1 MGTRKENRRFETYIP
16 RLHGYAMSLAGD
28 RGDAHD
34 LVQESA
40 LNALKATRVPEDE
53 PAYRAW
59 LFTILRNAWHNQ
71 NRRRNRRADVL
82 ENDAE
87 LDDIGPVGWSQDDS
101 LISSLSVRL
110 CLAKLSSPHRE
121 VLGLVDVSGFTY
133 AEAAKILGVPI
144 GTVMSR
150 VCRARDLMLHH
161 LSKGNVYSLRAERHR
176 REGP

>member
-1 MGTRKENRRFETYIP
+1 MGPRKQKRRFEAYIP

-28 RGDAHD
+28 QGDAHD

-82 ENDAE
+82 EHNAE
-87 LDDIGPVGWSQDDS
+87 LEEIGPGGWNQDDS
-101 LISSLSVRL
+101 LISGLTVRL
-110 CLAKLSSPHRE
+110 CLAKLSTPHRD
-121 VLGLVDVSGFTY
+121 VLGLVDVCGFTY
-133 AEAAKILGVPI
+133 AETAQILAVPI

-150 VCRARDLMLHH
+150 VCRARDLMLRY
-161 LSKGNVYSLRAERHR
+161 LSKGNVYSLRAERRR
-176 REGP
+176 REGR